1 MSEKP
6 GRLTNPIWVNIL
18 SSDESLIPQYQTAG
32 SAGCDLRAVED
43 MTVRVGERLL
53 IGTGIK
59 VEIPDGYGGMVCSR
73 SGLAAKY
80 GIQVLNAPGIV
91 DCFSE
96 ESVISTVSG
105 RKKVH
110 DISINE
116 AIFSFNEST
125 LEIEKDIV
133 TAIVD
138 VGIKDVI
145 VFTLENGQKLSVT
158 PGTIVYTADGP
169 KKARDITETD
179 QIAFDHD
186 IVCRNLD
193 D

>member
-1 MSEKP
+1 MEGEMNDKS
-6 GRLTNPIWVNIL
+6 RLINPIWIKTL
-18 SSDESLIPQYQTAG
+18 TDDPTLIPEHQTVG
-32 SAGCDLRAVED
+32 SAGCDLRSAENV
-43 MTVRVGERLL
+43 VIPARRRFVV
-53 IGTGIK
+53 GTGLK
-59 VEIPDGYGGMVCSR
+59 LEIPVGYAAQVCPR
-73 SGLAAKY
+73 SGLAANK
-80 GIQVLNAPGIV
+80 GITVLNAPGIV

-96 ESVISTVSG
+96 DSAISTISG
-105 RKKVH
+105 RKNIH
-110 DISINE
+110 DIMINE
-116 AIFSFNEST
+116 TIFSFNEST

-169 KKARDITETD
+169 KRAKDITEDD

-186 IVCRNLD
+186 I
-193 D
+193 

>member
-1 MSEKP
+1 
-6 GRLTNPIWVNIL
+6 LV
-18 SSDESLIPQYQTAG
+18 
-32 SAGCDLRAVED
+32 V
-43 MTVRVGERLL
+43 
-53 IGTGIK
+53 GTGLK
-59 VEIPDGYGGMVCSR
+59 MEIPSGFAAQVCSR
-73 SGLAAKY
+73 SGLAAKN
-80 GIQVLNAPGIV
+80 GITVLNAPGII

-96 ESVISTVSG
+96 DSVISTVAG

-110 DISINE
+110 DIMINE

-133 TAIVD
+133 SAIVD

-169 KKARDITETD
+169 KKAKDIIETD

-186 IVCRNLD
+186 I
-193 D
+193 

>member
-1 MSEKP
+1 MSE
-6 GRLTNPIWVNIL
+6 RFTNPIWVKVL
-18 SSDESLIPQYQTAG
+18 TDDDSQIPKYQTPG
-32 SAGCDLRAVED
+32 SAACDLKSTDDV
-43 MTVRVGERLL
+43 VIPPGSRVVV
-53 IGTGIK
+53 GTGIK
-59 VEIPDGYGGMVCSR
+59 LEIPNGFGAMVCSR
-73 SGLAAKY
+73 SGLAAKN

-133 TAIVD
+133 TAVVD

-158 PGTIVYTADGP
+158 PGTIVYTANGP
-169 KKARDITETD
+169 KKARDIIETD
-179 QIAFDHD
+179 QIAFDND
-186 IVCRNLD
+186 IVCRNLGD
-193 D
+193 